1 MEDQHQESADYAD
14 FTDFLSGWLVI
25 MTVTMAMTI
34 PLLILISVFITIVV
48 VMMLFPLRFP
58 LSVFEFFV
66 RPYPASRRPRHRL
79 QMRHVLDR
87 QSERVERPHVE
98 LTGRR
103 NSQARLEHADRE

>member
-1 MEDQHQESADYAD
+1 MEDQHQEFTVYAD

-58 LSVFEFFV
+58 LSVLEFFV
-66 RPYPASRRPRHRL
+66 RPHPASRRP
-79 QMRHVLDR
+79 
-87 QSERVERPHVE
+87 
-98 LTGRR
+98 GC
-103 NSQARLEHADRE
+103 